1 SINQRTAS
9 YGSSS
14 LPATKVET
22 VSSNDQKQNSSSD
35 ANIFKPVESP
45 TTLTKTPTYEYYG
58 FALYLLSFIAF
69 VIFLLWAYLPDEALI
84 SLGITYYPDRY
95 WALALPV
102 WSFVLVL
109 FIFVA
114 FISINFLNTAPLD
127 SFNTIT
133 DDHAN
138 VGQDLSKLSQ
148 ITDGF
153 VPELHDIPIGIVN
166 ACLYQKWKDI

>member
-1 SINQRTAS
+1 MSQT
-9 YGSSS
+9 
-14 LPATKVET
+14 
-22 VSSNDQKQNSSSD
+22 D
-35 ANIFKPVESP
+35 ESP
-45 TTLTKTPTYEYYG
+45 TTLSKTPTYEYYG
-58 FALYLLSFIAF
+58 FVLYLLSFIAF
-69 VIFLLWAYLPDEALI
+69 AIYLLWAYLPKEVLE
-84 SLGITYYPDRY
+84 SY

-133 DDHAN
+133 DDSAN
-138 VGQDLSKLSQ
+138 VGQNLSQLSK
-148 ITDGF
+148 ITDDF

-166 ACLYQKWKDI
+166 ACLYQNKDL

>member
-1 SINQRTAS
+1 MSQT
-9 YGSSS
+9 
-14 LPATKVET
+14 
-22 VSSNDQKQNSSSD
+22 D
-35 ANIFKPVESP
+35 ESP
-45 TTLTKTPTYEYYG
+45 TTLSKTPTYEYYG
-58 FALYLLSFIAF
+58 FVLYLLSFIAF
-69 VIFLLWAYLPDEALI
+69 AIYLLWAYLPKEVLE

-133 DDHAN
+133 DDNAN
-138 VGQDLSKLSQ
+138 VGQNLSQLSK
-148 ITDGF
+148 ITDDF

-166 ACLYQKWKDI
+166 ACLYQNKDL

>member
-1 SINQRTAS
+1 QKNAISFDWIGLESNHMTDTEFPVTADRTDS
-9 YGSSS
+9 
-14 LPATKVET
+14 T
-22 VSSNDQKQNSSSD
+22 D
-35 ANIFKPVESP
+35 ESP
-45 TTLTKTPTYEYYG
+45 TTLAKTPTYEYYG
-58 FALYLLSFIAF
+58 FVLYLLSFIAF
-69 VIFLLWAYLPDEALI
+69 AIYLLWAYLPKEILE

-133 DDHAN
+133 DDSAN
-138 VGQDLSKLSQ
+138 VGQNLSELSG
-148 ITDGF
+148 IADDF

-166 ACLYQKWKDI
+166 ACLYQKIALWEKH